1 MIALDKLVETLFT
14 LDQAKDLTAFFR
26 NVGYL
31 TTNRECV
38 KDGVSIPANNVLV
51 IDADSLGET
60 LKSDS
65 QEYMDIST
73 LFVQNG
79 NLNPNR
85 GRVNNVILYLGT
97 VSEADVEKGETQ
109 ETIGDLVAEMISVNA
124 NFAQLLVRTEDD
136 NDIKLA
142 ATKAKEFK
150 RLFVAQTNS
159 EDVATAVEENIAV
172 MLKELNNDNTMLV
185 YHITANE
192 SLAAG
197 LAGIMANPNLGA
209 TGSLY
214 ATVTNVTPE
223 DYTTTV
229 NNNLDNQNVTY
240 YSSVNAINGG
250 GVSQYA
256 SPVVMGGYMIN
267 GEDAKRR
274 YIRFCLDILLKAK
287 AIQFLKKR
295 LSYED
300 VSADVLLSMLKS
312 VLKAGQANNLI
323 KRDSILTNGDETIS
337 NFGYEL
343 KTIYPSELRELDET
357 LYNSQTYKV
366 VGYYRDALTGRKV
379 IIDLLIDPSDADKSI
394 LGF

>member
-38 KDGVSIPANNVLV
+38 KDGVVIPANNVLI

-60 LKSDS
+60 LKTDS

-79 NLNPNR
+79 NLNPDR

-97 VSEADVEKGETQ
+97 IVEAESGETQ

-124 NFAQLLVRTEDD
+124 NYAQLLVRTEDD
-136 NDIKLA
+136 NDIQLV
-142 ATKAKEFK
+142 ATKAKELN
-150 RLFVAQTNS
+150 RLYVGQTNS
-159 EDVATAVEENIAV
+159 DDVATAVEENIAIL
-172 MLKELNNDNTMLV
+172 LKELNNDNTMLV
-185 YHITANE
+185 YHTTANE

-214 ATVTNVTPE
+214 ATVTNITPE

-229 NNNLDNQNVTY
+229 NNALDTQNVTY
-240 YSSVNAINGG
+240 YSTVNAINGG

-274 YIRFCLDILLKAK
+274 YIRFCIDILLKAK
-287 AIQFLKKR
+287 SIQFLKKR
-295 LSYED
+295 LTYED
-300 VSADVLLSMLKS
+300 ISADVLLSMLKS
-312 VLKAGQANNLI
+312 VLKAGQTNNLI
-323 KRDSILTNGDETIS
+323 KHDSILTSGDETIS

-343 KTIYPSELRELDET
+343 RTVYPSELREVDET
-357 LYNSQTYKV
+357 LYNSQTYKI